1 MTLKEFLE
9 YETPHCGG
17 CMVCEVIKDDGK
29 NEFLLIERRRIA
41 NGDMFLIN
49 GKFFYGYESI
59 WEENSKWKI
68 IFKKIA

>member
-9 YETPHCGG
+9 YETPQHGG

-49 GKFFYGYESI
+49 GRFFYDYKFM
-59 WEENSKWKI
+59 WDENSKWKI
-68 IFKKIA
+68 IFKKTA